1 MPKVTII
8 KGPDKGRT
16 LKLDRDETQP
26 MTLGRKDAFFT
37 IKDPLAS
44 RRHIQ
49 FIHKD
54 GRWYLRDLGSSNGT
68 LVNNHKIDKPVKLH
82 DGDLIQ
88 VGASTLLV
96 GKPRQVESAAP
107 DAPADDEQSQVQT
120 PTPAPEQEPEQ
131 EQEAAP
137 VVLSSKRPRHE
148 ESSFGHPDP
157 EDPNDASSLLL
168 DVFQE
173 ATDDAP
179 LPDYVPD
186 YDPLNPRSR
195 RHSRQ
200 QDIAEDPPAAPDHDS
215 TIQVPQEVIA
225 RIAAELGDEDD
236 DDLVPPRS
244 ADESA
249 DLEAPAP
256 TKRRK

>member
-44 RRHIQ
+44 RRHVQ

-96 GKPRQVESAAP
+96 GKPRPAESAAP
-107 DAPADDEQSQVQT
+107 AAPADDEQPQAQT
-120 PTPAPEQEPEQ
+120 PTPAPEQEQ

-186 YDPLNPRSR
+186 FDPLNPRSR
-195 RHSRQ
+195 RHGRPQ
-200 QDIAEDPPAAPDHDS
+200 EEAEEAPAAVDHDS

-225 RIAAELGDEDD
+225 RIAAELGDEDED
-236 DDLVPPRS
+236 AVPPPQAEDS
-244 ADESA
+244 ADMDATTSA
-249 DLEAPAP
+249 
-256 TKRRK
+256 KRRK